1 MLAHAFVL
9 TLLQALLLLGAARVQ
24 EPWAVAPR
32 AYRRAFE
39 NERVRVTRVHYEPRE
54 KVSTHDH
61 PDNATV
67 YVYLRDSG
75 PVRFVHTGDEAF
87 TLVRPAVRAG
97 GFRLSRGANERHSVE
112 SLTDLPTDF
121 LRIELKGFDDAARR
135 AFRGRF
141 PPEPRRGARQTQKV
155 RYEDAR
161 VRIARVTCAARRR
174 CAGLGGS
181 AGAASLLVA
190 LTPARLRSAD
200 GGTEV
205 SMALGETLW
214 SEAGGAPSFDNASNA
229 PAEFLRI
236 DLKTAPVR

>member
-1 MLAHAFVL
+1 MSAHAFAL
-9 TLLQALLLLGAARVQ
+9 ALLQALVLLPPVQ
-24 EPWAVAPR
+24 EPWVVAPR

-75 PVRFVHTGDEAF
+75 PVRFVHTGEEAF

-97 GFRLSRGANERHSVE
+97 GFRLSRGAKERHSVE

-121 LRIELKGFDDAARR
+121 LRIELKGLTDAERQP
-135 AFRGRF
+135 FRGRF
-141 PPEPRRGARQTQKV
+141 PPEPRGRGRAAQKV
-155 RYEDAR
+155 RYENAR
-161 VRIARVTCAARRR
+161 VRIARVTCAALRR
-174 CAGLGGS
+174 CAVLGGG

-190 LTPARLRSAD
+190 LTPARLKSAD

-205 SMALGETLW
+205 SMALGETMW
-214 SEAGGAPSFDNASNA
+214 AEAGGAPAFDNAA
-229 PAEFLRI
+229 GAAAEFLRI
-236 DLKTAPVR
+236 DLKQ